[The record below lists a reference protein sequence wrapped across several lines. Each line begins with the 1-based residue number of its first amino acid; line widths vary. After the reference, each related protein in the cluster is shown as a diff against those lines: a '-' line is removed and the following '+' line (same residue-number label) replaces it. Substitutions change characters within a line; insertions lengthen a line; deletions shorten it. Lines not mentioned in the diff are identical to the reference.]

1 MTREQI
7 EAILKSAQAKSD
19 RENGYAFPEGANVTI
34 HVARDG
40 ASLAFAK
47 LEAVKLDGDLVY
59 ARSAKQTVALVA
71 SDVFAVAVE
80 GAGGQQRRPA
90 GFSS

>member
-19 RENGYAFPEGANVTI
+19 KENGYVLPEGSNLTL
-34 HVARDG
+34 HVAYQG
-40 ASLAFAK
+40 ASLSFGK
-47 LEAVKLDGDLVY
+47 LEALRFDGELIF
-59 ARSAKQTVALVA
+59 ARNARQTVALA
-71 SDVFAVAVE
+71 TSDVFAVTVE
-80 GAGGQQRRPA
+80 GGQQRRAA